1 MAKRHPA
8 PTRQRRQFLKAA
20 LAAGAAPALQA
31 PLASWAQ
38 VTPGATVFIPGNT
51 NTASWAITTD
61 PAIYSAAYRKRFTN
75 LLPDPNSAAF
85 SYSPEI
91 GTGGTTGAQA
101 KYIVQAGQTTQDI
114 LGIGIQT
121 PVWGYQNYETATP
134 TYPGRSFK
142 VVRNQPVNVVWKNNL
157 SSSTGQPLSHLLPV
171 DQTLFLAHAHNTGVP
186 IAVHHHGGDTAFEF
200 DGGPDQW
207 TTPQRVEIGPGV
219 IPPSALPG
227 AYPAGTQTNVD
238 ATSTGLTYTYL
249 NAQEASL
256 HWYHDHG
263 EGTTRTTVHAGLAG
277 LYYVTD
283 ANEAL
288 LRSANVIP
296 SAAYETTLVLQ
307 DRTFDAQG
315 RLTYAANPIDSP
327 TPTPSTFPANNP
339 TTLPEVFGDIIV
351 VNGKA
356 WPKMNVEPRPYRIR
370 LLGGADSRFF
380 TLKFQPPM
388 VRKPLSGTSVPAALP
403 KVYVIG
409 TDLGFMNRGVDVTN
423 TGVTIAP
430 GERMD
435 LVVDFTGLSG
445 NYTLMNSAA
454 TPFPAGALPVGGA
467 TLVMRFDIVLPRN
480 TTVPAPVTANLPA
493 VSLRRTVDTAPLA
506 SAAAL
511 LATPV
516 AATRKI
522 MLGEGLDAYG
532 RITPLLGTYDP
543 VNPANNL
550 GTLSF
555 MDPPTETP
563 RLNTTEIWEFWNV
576 SADAH
581 PVHIH
586 LSEFR
591 VLDRQAFRPMTPAAK
606 PMPNG
611 YIGQKIVGKPSMVG
625 ARVTAPLTEQGP
637 KDTVVCPS
645 GWVTRILISFKRPGT
660 YVYHCHI
667 LSHEEHDMMRWF
679 KVV

>member
-1 MAKRHPA
+1 MSEQPRHPVRA
-8 PTRQRRQFLKAA
+8 RRTLLKAA
-20 LAAGAAPALQA
+20 AVATAVPGIYAAK
-31 PLASWAQ
+31 SWAQ
-38 VTPGATVFIPGNT
+38 VVPGPAVFIQGND
-51 NTASWAITTD
+51 NTVSWAINSD
-61 PAIYSAAYRKRFTN
+61 PAIYTAAYRARFTN
-75 LLPDPNSAAF
+75 ILPNPNSAAF
-85 SYSPEI
+85 SYAPEV
-91 GTGGTTGAQA
+91 GTGGATGLRA
-101 KYIVQAGQTTQDI
+101 KYVIQAGQTTQDI

-121 PVWGYQNYETATP
+121 PVWGYQNYQTAAP

-142 VVRNQPVNVVWKNNL
+142 MVRNQAANVVWKNNL
-157 SSSTGQPLSHLLPV
+157 SSANGQPLPHLLPV
-171 DQTLFLAHAHNTGVP
+171 DQTLFLAQAHNTGVP

-207 TTPQRVEIGPGV
+207 TTPQRVEIGPGI
-219 IPPSALPG
+219 IPASALPG
-227 AYPAGTQTNVD
+227 NYPPGTQTNMD
-238 ATSTGLTYTYL
+238 ATTGLDYTYL

-283 ANEAL
+283 ANEAA
-288 LRSANVIP
+288 LRAANVIP
-296 SAAYETTLVLQ
+296 SEQYETTLVLQ

-315 RLTYAANPIDSP
+315 RLTYAANPADSP

-388 VRKPLSGTSVPAALP
+388 VTKPLSKFATPGALP
-403 KVYVIG
+403 KWYVIG
-409 TDLGFMNRGVDVTN
+409 NDLGFMNQGVDVTN
-423 TGVTIAP
+423 TGITIAP
-430 GERMD
+430 GERIDM
-435 LVVDFTGLSG
+435 VVDFTGLTG
-445 NYTLMNSAA
+445 NYTLTNSAA
-454 TPFPAGALPVGGA
+454 TPFPAGTAPTGGA
-467 TLVMRFDIVLPRN
+467 TQVMRFDIVLPKN
-480 TTVPAPVTANLPA
+480 TAVPAPVTANLPL
-493 VSLRRTVDTAPLA
+493 VSLRRTADTRPLP
-506 SAAAL
+506 SYAAL

-522 MLGEGLDAYG
+522 LLGEGVDAYG
-532 RITPLLGTYDP
+532 RVTPLLGVYDP
-543 VNPANNL
+543 VNPAKNL

-563 RLNTTEIWEFWNV
+563 ALNTTEVWEFWNV

-581 PVHIH
+581 PVHMH

-591 VLDRQAFRPMTPAAK
+591 VLDRQAFRPVTPTAL

-611 YIGQKIVGKPSMVG
+611 YIGQKLTAKPSMLNT
-625 ARVTAPLTEQGP
+625 RVPAPLTEQGP
-637 KDTVVCPS
+637 KDTVVCPP
-645 GWVTRILISFKRPGT
+645 GFVTRILVSFKRPGT